1 MNKKNILNEDK
12 EYLIEEDSIDLIK
25 VFSILWKEK
34 YLIIKSVI
42 IVTIFGI
49 IFSLSIK
56 NTFKASS
63 IFYPHIEKVN
73 NTSQLAGLAAGLA
86 GININEEIS
95 NNVPPTLYPNIINSP
110 LFKIEILNTKIN
122 FKNKKI
128 EFRDYL
134 TSTIF
139 SEFSIKKI
147 LYFPLKLLK
156 KSNSNKINDENI
168 LELSDE
174 EFQLHEYLSQVIR
187 LKLNEKEGFIDLS
200 VEDRDPYVASQIAI
214 KANKIL
220 QKSII
225 DFKIK
230 NIRDTYNFIDSQ
242 LDIAKENFYLLQDSL
257 AKFRDSNK
265 NIKSDLFLNQFSRIE
280 SEFLI
285 AKNIYNE
292 LALDK
297 EKKAIEVKKNTPI
310 FTIIK
315 PVIIPNEKYSPNR
328 KFIVIICLLIGLTFS
343 STYILLEPTFK
354 ILKKTL
360 NQKS

>member
-1 MNKKNILNEDK
+1 M
-12 EYLIEEDSIDLIK
+12 
-25 VFSILWKEK
+25 
-34 YLIIKSVI
+34 
-42 IVTIFGI
+42 
-49 IFSLSIK
+49 
-56 NTFKASS
+56 
-63 IFYPHIEKVN
+63 
-73 NTSQLAGLAAGLA
+73 
-86 GININEEIS
+86 
-95 NNVPPTLYPNIINSP
+95 YPNIINSP

-139 SEFSIKKI
+139 SEFSFKKI

-168 LELSDE
+168 LELSNE

-242 LDIAKENFYLLQDSL
+242 LDIAKENF
-257 AKFRDSNK
+257 
-265 NIKSDLFLNQFSRIE
+265 
-280 SEFLI
+280 
-285 AKNIYNE
+285 IYY
-292 LALDK
+292 K
-297 EKKAIEVKKNTPI
+297 
-310 FTIIK
+310 
-315 PVIIPNEKYSPNR
+315 
-328 KFIVIICLLIGLTFS
+328 IV
-343 STYILLEPTFK
+343 
-354 ILKKTL
+354 
-360 NQKS
+360 